1 VRRLLAAAAL
11 VAALLLLGAA
21 PASAHAVL
29 EASTPGDGARLDT
42 PPESVRLE
50 FNEPVS
56 ADLGGLRVFSAE
68 RIEVYNKVGW
78 SYGFSIDTAWIVD
91 RQTGRSFFLAA
102 TLYTNADGVINDD
115 QYEYK
120 TVAWPFLADLAEA
133 SARYLWR

>member
-1 VRRLLAAAAL
+1 MRRLLAAAAL

-56 ADLGGLRVFSAE
+56 ADLGGLRVFSADGD
-68 RIEVYNKVGW
+68 RVDVG
-78 SYGFSIDTAWIVD
+78 DTRAPGRETD
-91 RQTGRSFFLAA
+91 RG
-102 TLYTNADGVINDD
+102 ADEAGPDD
-115 QYEYK
+115 G
-120 TVAWPFLADLAEA
+120 
-133 SARYLWR
+133 